1 MIFLQG
7 LVDIGLMVFTY
18 DFVKSCFYNNNDNG
32 QILIIETSHAFSAD
46 ELKTTQ
52 RKKYQSD
59 CREFIYIFS
68 TPLHGW
74 YIADTA

>member
-1 MIFLQG
+1 MIILQG

-18 DFVKSCFYNNNDNG
+18 DFVKSFFYNNNDNE

-59 CREFIYIFS
+59 CREFRYIFS
-68 TPLHGW
+68 TLLHGW
-74 YIADTA
+74 NIADTA